1 MENIGMNKKITIIG
15 AGAVGSSIGYL
26 LVAQGTAS
34 EVVCIDVNKEKALG
48 EAMDIYQA
56 TPFLNPAVVRAGDY
70 EDAKGSDIVVITSGI
85 ARKPGQTR
93 IDLAQTNV
101 NIIKSIAPKITAV
114 CPEAIYVIVANPV
127 DVLTY
132 TFHQVTDIP
141 ANRIIGSGTSLDTAR
156 LRTRLSEIYK
166 VSPLQVDADV
176 LGEHGDTSF
185 VAWSKVRIA
194 GVQVD
199 EYADVVTDKSMQIQS
214 YDKEDVAEYIRK
226 SGGIIISRKGATYN
240 GVAAAVVDICKCLY
254 QKVNSVLCVSVLL
267 DGEYGIHDV
276 CISIPTVIGQNGVV
290 TTLTPTLTAE
300 EYKKL
305 VASADAMKDVIKQ
318 VNV

>member
-1 MENIGMNKKITIIG
+1 MNKKITIIG

-34 EVVCIDVNKEKALG
+34 EVVFIDVNNDKALG

-70 EDAKGSDIVVITSGI
+70 EDAKGSDIVVITSGV

-93 IDLAQTNV
+93 IDLAQINV

-114 CPEAIYVIVANPV
+114 CPDSIYVIVANPV

-132 TFHQVTDIP
+132 TFHQVTNIP

-185 VAWSKVRIA
+185 VAWSKVKIA
-194 GVQVD
+194 GVNVD
-199 EYADVVTDKSMQIQS
+199 EYADVITDKSM
-214 YDKEDVAEYIRK
+214 
-226 SGGIIISRKGATYN
+226 
-240 GVAAAVVDICKCLY
+240 AV
-254 QKVNSVLCVSVLL
+254 Q
-267 DGEYGIHDV
+267 
-276 CISIPTVIGQNGVV
+276 P
-290 TTLTPTLTAE
+290 
-300 EYKKL
+300 
-305 VASADAMKDVIKQ
+305 
-318 VNV
+318 

>member
-1 MENIGMNKKITIIG
+1 MKKKITIIG

-34 EVVCIDVNKEKALG
+34 EIVFIDVNNDKALG

-70 EDAKGSDIVVITSGI
+70 EDAVDSDIVIITSGL

-114 CPEAIYVIVANPV
+114 CPDAVYVIVANPV
-127 DVLTY
+127 DILAY
-132 TFHQVTDIP
+132 TFHKITNVP
-141 ANRIIGSGTSLDTAR
+141 ANKIIGSGTSLDTAR

-176 LGEHGDTSF
+176 FGEHGDTSF

-194 GVQVD
+194 GVSVD
-199 EYADVVTDKSMQIQS
+199 EYANVITNKDKMVEP
-214 YDKEDVAEYIRK
+214 YDKEEVAEYIRK

-240 GVAAAVVDICKCLY
+240 GVAAAVAHICKCLY
-254 QKVNSVLCVSVLL
+254 SGVDSVICVSVLL
-267 DGEYGIHDV
+267 SGEYGIKDV
-276 CISIPTVIGQNGVV
+276 CLSIPTVIGMGGIK
-290 TTLTPTLTAE
+290 TTLTPTLTQE
-300 EYKKL
+300 ETEKL
-305 VASADAMKDVIKQ
+305 VASANAMKSVIEQ
-318 VNV
+318 VNCK

>member
-1 MENIGMNKKITIIG
+1 MNKKVTIIG

-34 EVVCIDVNKEKALG
+34 EVVFIDVNNEKALG

-56 TPFLNPAVVRAGDY
+56 TPFLNPAVVRAGGY
-70 EDAKGSDIVVITSGI
+70 EDAVNSDIVIITSGL

-114 CPEAIYVIVANPV
+114 CPDAVYVIVANPV

-132 TFHQVTDIP
+132 TFHQITNIP
-141 ANRIIGSGTSLDTAR
+141 AERIIGSGTSLDTAR

-166 VSPLQVDADV
+166 VSPLQIDADV

-185 VAWSKVRIA
+185 VAWSKVRIG
-194 GVQVD
+194 GVAVD
-199 EYADVVTDKSMQIQS
+199 EYANVITDKASEVEA

-240 GVAAAVVDICKCLY
+240 GVAAAVAYICKCLY
-254 QKVNSVLCVSVLL
+254 SGVDSVICVSVLL
-267 DGEYGIHDV
+267 KGEYGISDV
-276 CISIPTVIGQNGVV
+276 CISIPTVIGVGGIK
-290 TTLTPTLTAE
+290 TTLTPTLTE
-300 EYKKL
+300 EETQKL
-305 VASADAMKDVIKQ
+305 IESANAMKSVIEQ
-318 VNV
+318 VNCK

>member
-1 MENIGMNKKITIIG
+1 MNKKITIIG

-34 EVVCIDVNKEKALG
+34 EVVFIDVNNEKALG

-56 TPFLNPAVVRAGDY
+56 TPFLNPAIVRAGSY
-70 EDAKGSDIVVITSGI
+70 EDAKGSDIVVITSGV

-93 IDLAQTNV
+93 IDLAQINV
-101 NIIKSIAPKITAV
+101 NIIKSIAPQIEKV
-114 CPEAIYVIVANPV
+114 CPDALYVIVANPV

-132 TFHQVTDIP
+132 TFHKVTNIP

-166 VSPLQVDADV
+166 VSPMQVDADV

-185 VAWSKVRIA
+185 VPWSRVRIA
-194 GVQVD
+194 GVNID
-199 EYADVVTDKSMQIQS
+199 EYTDVMTNKELEVQS

-240 GVAAAVVDICKCLY
+240 GVAAAVAYICKCLY
-254 QKVNSVLCVSVLL
+254 SGVDSVLCVSVLMK
-267 DGEYGIHDV
+267 GEYGIDDV
-276 CISIPTVIGQNGVV
+276 CISIPTILGVDGIKS
-290 TTLTPTLTAE
+290 TLTPTLTE
-300 EYKKL
+300 EEKAKL
-305 VASADAMKDVIKQ
+305 VASADAMKSVIEQ
-318 VNV
+318 VNCKN

>member
-1 MENIGMNKKITIIG
+1 MNKKVTIIG

-26 LVAQGTAS
+26 LVAEGTAS
-34 EVVCIDVNKEKALG
+34 EVVFIDVNKEKALG

-56 TPFLNPAVVRAGDY
+56 TPFLNPAIVRAGDY

-101 NIIKSIAPKITAV
+101 NIIKSIAPQITAV
-114 CPEAIYVIVANPV
+114 CPDALYVIVANPV

-132 TFHQVTDIP
+132 TFHKVTGIP
-141 ANRIIGSGTSLDTAR
+141 TNRIIGSGTSLDTAR

-166 VSPLQVDADV
+166 VNPLQIDANV

-185 VAWSKVRIA
+185 VAWSAAKIG
-194 GVQVD
+194 GVNID
-199 EYADVVTDKSMQIQS
+199 EYANVIKGGEKIEA
-214 YDKEDVAEYIRK
+214 YDKDEVVDYIRK

-240 GVAAAVVDICKCLY
+240 GVAAAVAYICKCLY
-254 QKVNSVLCVSVLL
+254 SGVDSVVCVSVLMQ
-267 DGEYGIHDV
+267 GEYGIEDV
-276 CISIPTVIGQNGVV
+276 CLSIPAVLGVDGIKA
-290 TTLTPTLTAE
+290 TLTPTLTAE
-300 EYKKL
+300 ETEKL
-305 VASADAMKDVIKQ
+305 KLSAQAMKDVIAQ
-318 VNV
+318 VNCK

>member
-1 MENIGMNKKITIIG
+1 MNKKITIIG

-34 EVVCIDVNKEKALG
+34 EVVFIDVNNEKALG

-56 TPFLNPAVVRAGDY
+56 TPFLNPAIVRAGTY
-70 EDAKGSDIVVITSGI
+70 EDAKGSDIVVITSGV

-93 IDLAQTNV
+93 IDLAQINV
-101 NIIKSIAPKITAV
+101 NIIKSIAPQITAV
-114 CPEAIYVIVANPV
+114 CPEAVYVIVANPV

-132 TFHQVTDIP
+132 TFHQITNIP

-199 EYADVVTDKSMQIQS
+199 EYADVITDKTKQVEP
-214 YDKEDVAEYIRK
+214 YDKEEVAEYIRK

-240 GVAAAVVDICKCLY
+240 GVAAAVAYICKCLY
-254 QKVNSVLCVSVLL
+254 SGVDSVICVSVLMK
-267 DGEYGIHDV
+267 GEYGIEDV
-276 CISIPTVIGQNGVV
+276 CISIPTVIGMGGIK
-290 TTLTPTLTAE
+290 TTLTPTLTE
-300 EYKKL
+300 EETQKL
-305 VASADAMKDVIKQ
+305 IASANAMKSVIEQ
-318 VNV
+318 VNCK

>member
-1 MENIGMNKKITIIG
+1 MNKKITIIG

-34 EVVCIDVNKEKALG
+34 EVVFIDVNNEKALG

-56 TPFLNPAVVRAGDY
+56 TPFLNPAVVRAGGY
-70 EDAKGSDIVVITSGI
+70 EDAKGSDIVVITSGL

-101 NIIKSIAPKITAV
+101 NIIKSIAPQITAV

-132 TFHQVTDIP
+132 TFHQVTNIP
-141 ANRIIGSGTSLDTAR
+141 TNRIIGSGTSLDTAR

-199 EYADVVTDKSMQIQS
+199 EYADVITDKSKKVEP
-214 YDKEDVAEYIRK
+214 YDKEEVAEYIRK

-240 GVAAAVVDICKCLY
+240 GVAAAVAYICKCLY
-254 QKVNSVLCVSVLL
+254 SGVDSVICVSVLMK
-267 DGEYGIHDV
+267 GEYGIEDV
-276 CISIPTVIGQNGVV
+276 CISIPTVIGMGGIK
-290 TTLTPTLTAE
+290 TTLTPTLTE
-300 EYKKL
+300 EETQKL
-305 VASADAMKDVIKQ
+305 IASANAMKSVIEQ
-318 VNV
+318 VNCK

>member
-1 MENIGMNKKITIIG
+1 MNKKITIIG

-34 EVVCIDVNKEKALG
+34 EVVFIDVNNEKALG
-48 EAMDIYQA
+48 EAMDIYQS
-56 TPFLNPAVVRAGDY
+56 TPFLNHAVVRAGDY

-114 CPEAIYVIVANPV
+114 CPDSIYVIVANPV

-132 TFHQVTDIP
+132 TFHQVTNIP
-141 ANRIIGSGTSLDTAR
+141 THKIIGSGTSLDTAR

-194 GVQVD
+194 GVNVD
-199 EYADVVTDKSMQIQS
+199 EYANVITDKSKAVQP
-214 YDKEDVAEYIRK
+214 YDKEDIAEYIRK

-240 GVAAAVVDICKCLY
+240 GVAAAVAYICKCLY
-254 QKVNSVLCVSVLL
+254 SGVDSVLCVSVLMK
-267 DGEYGIHDV
+267 GEYGIEDV
-276 CISIPTVIGQNGVV
+276 CISIPTVLGMGGIK
-290 TTLTPTLTAE
+290 TTLTPTLTE
-300 EYKKL
+300 EETQKL
-305 VASADAMKDVIKQ
+305 VASANAMKSVIEQ
-318 VNV
+318 VNCK